1 MEYTLGMGFKVAGIV
16 GLLLLASL
24 GSFKLYYDKAEAQ
37 KLALVTQLQQ
47 SMDNQLLLENS
58 IEKQNQQIADQLS
71 REKNSQARI
80 AILTSEG
87 SEAQEEVNRL
97 KQTFAR
103 HDLNMLSM
111 SKPGLI
117 ERIVNKG
124 TARVGREL
132 QALTDP
138 RQFDEEITDSS
149 SDSSE

>member
-1 MEYTLGMGFKVAGIV
+1 MEYTLGMGFKVAGII

-24 GSFKLYYDKAEAQ
+24 GSFKMYYDKAEAQ
-37 KLALVTQLQQ
+37 RLALVTQLQQ

-71 REKNSQARI
+71 RERDSQVRI
-80 AILTSEG
+80 ADLVSVN

-97 KQTFAR
+97 RQTFAR

-111 SKPGLI
+111 SKPKLI
-117 ERIVNKG
+117 EKIVNRG

-132 QALTDP
+132 EVLTNP

-149 SDSSE
+149 SDSPE

>member
-1 MEYTLGMGFKVAGIV
+1 MEYTFEMGFKVAGIV

-24 GSFKLYYDKAEAQ
+24 GSFKMYYDKSEAE

-58 IEKQNQQIADQLS
+58 IEKQNQQIADQLQ
-71 REKNSQARI
+71 REKASQVRI
-80 AILTSEG
+80 TALAG
-87 SEAQEEVNRL
+87 VNSEAQAEVNRL

-124 TARVGREL
+124 TARVGSEL
-132 QALTDP
+132 QSLTNP

-149 SDSSE
+149 SDSPE